1 MLALAGGLRWGS
13 KPDRMSEAHTEP
25 HVSGQELRE
34 ALAQHG
40 RSRPNPLMESSEPPA
55 WEWTTDEQVEL
66 EQLRETAAEL
76 ENEIDRLRGVAA
88 DGRAREKEL
97 RDALRQLAA
106 TRPWQR
112 RAVMAELAG
121 RGLI

>member
-1 MLALAGGLRWGS
+1 
-13 KPDRMSEAHTEP
+13 MSEAQTEP

-40 RSRPNPLMESSEPPA
+40 RSRPNPVMASSEPPA
-55 WEWTTDEQVEL
+55 WEWTTDEQAEL
-66 EQLRETAAEL
+66 EELRETTAEL
-76 ENEIDRLRGVAA
+76 QNEIDRLRGVAA

-106 TRPWQR
+106 TRAWQR
-112 RAVMAELAG
+112 RAVLAELAG

>member
-1 MLALAGGLRWGS
+1 
-13 KPDRMSEAHTEP
+13 MSEAHTEP

-40 RSRPNPLMESSEPPA
+40 RTRPNPLMATSEPEAPA
-55 WEWTTDEQVEL
+55 WEWTTDEQAEL

-76 ENEIDRLRGVAA
+76 HNEIEQLRSAAA

-97 RDALRQLAA
+97 RDALQLLAT

-112 RAVMAELAG
+112 RAVLAELAG

>member
-1 MLALAGGLRWGS
+1 
-13 KPDRMSEAHTEP
+13 MSEAHIEP

-40 RSRPNPLMESSEPPA
+40 RSRPNPLMASSEPPA
-55 WEWTTDEQVEL
+55 WEWTTDEQAEL
-66 EQLRETAAEL
+66 EQLRESEAEL
-76 ENEIDRLRGVAA
+76 RTEVDRLRGVAA

-97 RDALRQLAA
+97 RDALRLLAV

-112 RAVMAELAG
+112 RAVVAELAG
-121 RGLI
+121 RGLL

>member
-1 MLALAGGLRWGS
+1 
-13 KPDRMSEAHTEP
+13 MSEAHTEP

-40 RSRPNPLMESSEPPA
+40 RSRPNPLMASSEPPA
-55 WEWTTDEQVEL
+55 WEWTTDEQAEL
-66 EQLRETAAEL
+66 EQLRESEAEL
-76 ENEIDRLRGVAA
+76 RTEVDRLRGVAA

-97 RDALRQLAA
+97 RDALRLLAV

-112 RAVMAELAG
+112 RAVVAELAG
-121 RGLI
+121 RGLL